1 MSEKNKVSKPLV
13 LVAED
18 DSIGFLVIS
27 NILRKAGFEVLRAVN
42 GAEAVEL
49 CKQRL
54 DIQLVLM
61 DINMPVMDGLEATRI
76 IRSFRHDLPVIAVTA
91 YTADNTRNV
100 ALEAGCDDYIP
111 KPVDK
116 SLVIEKIKELIH
128 K

>member
-1 MSEKNKVSKPLV
+1 MPNKKEVSENMILIAKDNN
-13 LVAED
+13 
-18 DSIGFLVIS
+18 IGYLLIS
-27 NILRKAGFEVLRAVN
+27 NILKKAGFDFVRAKN
-42 GAEAVEL
+42 GAEAVDL

-76 IRSFRHDLPVIAVTA
+76 IRSFRPDLPVIAVTA

-116 SLVIEKIKELIH
+116 SLVIEKIKELLH